1 MQWFRIANMD
11 CASEEGEIRQALDG
25 MAGIHQLQFRLGA
38 RALGIAA
45 DAQILPQAL
54 AAIRRC
60 GFKPQALPVSAG
72 SAVQVAAG
80 SGGLAGMDSEG
91 CCGTTL
97 HAAQGPHEAKG
108 TGASATVQ
116 AGAAVSGLADHADHA
131 DHAAAASACGCT
143 SACRTAADTAAGS
156 PWPSE
161 KTAVAGQGGDGAA
174 DLDADGDAAQA
185 WQGADVGVAQAW
197 PGTHVGAAQTLPG
210 SVGPDDLVLPPES
223 FWQRWGRLLTALGLA
238 LLAELIAWAGGHGEA
253 SFGAP
258 GRHAGHVADFG
269 LGTLAGMG
277 LSAAAIA
284 LSGFSVYGKGLA
296 ALRRGRLNINAL
308 MTVAVTGAFLIG
320 QWPEAAMVMALY
332 ALAEA
337 IEARAVDRARNA
349 IGSLLALTP
358 DEADVRQPDGH
369 WQSLPVAQVPVG
381 AVVRVRPGGRVPLD
395 GVVLQ
400 GQGVIDQSP
409 ITGESLPVDKGVGDE
424 VFAGTINQGSLFE
437 IRTTAPASDS
447 MLARIIEAVEQAQA
461 SRAPTQRFVDRFAA
475 RYTPAVFGLALAV
488 AVLLPW
494 LTDATALQAL
504 YQALVLLVIACPCA
518 LVISTPVTVVSG
530 LAAAARRGILIK
542 GGIHLEEA
550 RRIRAVALDKTGTLT
565 EGRPV
570 LVAVEPL
577 VTDVDETRLRQ
588 WAAALAAQSDH
599 PVSRAIAEG
608 LGQGAAGGWRVQDFQ
623 ALPGR
628 GVQGVVAGAAGG
640 PDHLADADA
649 VFTAAA
655 RRTGWAPSADVASL
669 PAADTIVLANHRWI
683 EERGQCSPA
692 LEARL
697 AVHEQAGRTVT
708 LLADG
713 QRVLALL
720 AVADTLRPH
729 AAEAVASLRA
739 QGITP
744 VMLTGDNEATAR
756 HVAAQAGIDTVRA
769 GLLPEEKLQAIA
781 ALKQRHG
788 RVAMVGDGINDAP
801 ALARSDLGLAMGA
814 AGTDTAIEAA
824 DVLIM
829 NDDLRRLP
837 ETIALSHR
845 THAVLWQNIGLALGI
860 KLAFLLLAV
869 AGQATMWMAV
879 FADMGASLLVVANGL
894 RLLRAGSDQAIV

>member
-1 MQWFRIANMD
+1 MNSPDPSGTTTRARATTPGTPPMQWFRIANMD

-72 SAVQVAAG
+72 S
-80 SGGLAGMDSEG
+80 
-91 CCGTTL
+91 
-97 HAAQGPHEAKG
+97 
-108 TGASATVQ
+108 
-116 AGAAVSGLADHADHA
+116 GLADHAA
-131 DHAAAASACGCT
+131 PASACGCT

-174 DLDADGDAAQA
+174 DLDADGD
-185 WQGADVGVAQAW
+185 VAQAW
-197 PGTHVGAAQTLPG
+197 PGTHVGAVQTLPG
-210 SVGPDDLVLPPES
+210 SVGPDDLALPPES

-369 WQSLPVAQVPVG
+369 WQSLPVVQVPVG

-424 VFAGTINQGSLFE
+424 VFAGTINQGNLFE

-577 VTDVDETRLRQ
+577 VTDVDEARLRQ
-588 WAAALAAQSDH
+588 CAAALAAQSDH

-655 RRTGWAPSADVASL
+655 RRAGWAPSADMASSS
-669 PAADTIVLANHRWI
+669 AADTIVLANHRWI

-739 QGITP
+739 QDITP

-837 ETIALSHR
+837 ETIVLSR
-845 THAVLWQNIGLALGI
+845 CTHAVLWQNIGLALGI

-894 RLLRAGSDQAIV
+894 RLLRAGSDQGADRATA